1 MEQKEK
7 INPFQEYQT
16 DVLFLLVGSNPLP
29 NYVAARLLAKETVVL
44 IHSKSTTQVAQRLA
58 HQLRQDVSN
67 LNISFYTVPESDGPA
82 IAKEVGTVVRA
93 LPSTK
98 TVGLN
103 YTGGTK
109 PMAIYSYR
117 SLFQIFPRAVFSY
130 LDARTLTMVIDSG
143 SGLVQR
149 IPVGQQIRMAVA
161 KIADLHGYTITEARR
176 IPRCKEIS
184 AAIADVHL
192 NKDGLQQ
199 WRDWLYTWSTSA
211 SLPDLARFPALES
224 VINVFNSVCGG
235 QATEDGVANKLGFS
249 SLKQC
254 GKYFW
259 GGWLEDYVLNAV
271 ELAHQQLLLDDYGSE
286 VNLTAMGRPSFELDV
301 VLTTGYQLFAIS
313 CQVTD
318 KKGPAKEH
326 LLEIFV
332 RAKQLGGDEARFAAV
347 TFCDDKGVTEL
358 QKEVTE
364 AWDAAGK
371 IRVFGR
377 RHIPDL
383 KDHLLQWL
391 REANQET
398 L

>member
-7 INPFQEYQT
+7 NNPFQEYQT

-67 LNISFYTVPESDGPA
+67 LNISFYTVPESEGPA
-82 IAKEVGTVVRA
+82 IAKEVETVVRA

-98 TVGLN
+98 TMGLN

-109 PMAIYSYR
+109 PMSIYSYR
-117 SLFQIFPRAVFSY
+117 SLFQVFPYAVFSY
-130 LDARTLTMVIDSG
+130 LDARTLTMVIDTG
-143 SGLVQR
+143 TRPVQR
-149 IPVGQQIRMAVA
+149 IPVGQQIGMTVA
-161 KIADLHGYTITEARR
+161 KIAELHGYKITGSRTT
-176 IPRCKEIS
+176 PQSKVIS
-184 AAIADVHL
+184 EAIAKVHL
-192 NKDGLQQ
+192 ETGGLQQ
-199 WRDWLYTWSTSA
+199 WRDWLDTWSTGA
-211 SLPDLARFPALES
+211 SLPDLARFPALEPA
-224 VINVFNSVCGG
+224 INVFNSVCGG
-235 QATEDGVANKLGFS
+235 QATDHGVANKLGLS

-254 GKYFW
+254 GKYFL
-259 GGWLEDYVLNAV
+259 GGWLEDHVLNAV
-271 ELAHQQLLLDDYGSE
+271 VLAHQQWPLDDYGSE
-286 VNLTAMGRPSFELDV
+286 VNLIATGRPSFELDV
-301 VLTTGYQLFAIS
+301 VLTKGYQLFAIS
-313 CQVTD
+313 CRATD

-347 TFCDDKGVTEL
+347 TLCDDKGVTEL

-377 RHIPDL
+377 RHILNL
-383 KDHLLQWL
+383 KDHLLQWF